1 MIDGLENQNISQSNN
16 QSNQFA
22 SQVNDP
28 QLFDTMKKVIERNK
42 EKVILDE
49 KKEEE
54 DEIEKQGEDKDLLP
68 NKGGGFH
75 NMVICGEYT
84 GIFYDDAHIRDG
96 VRENGTVME
105 FVRFK
110 EYGEELGTRVVVGW
124 GGTKGNSYNNID
136 YKIEEQKNEEKK
148 ESKIVY

>member
-49 KKEEE
+49 KK
-54 DEIEKQGEDKDLLP
+54 
-68 NKGGGFH
+68 
-75 NMVICGEYT
+75 
-84 GIFYDDAHIRDG
+84 R
-96 VRENGTVME
+96 R
-105 FVRFK
+105 R
-110 EYGEELGTRVVVGW
+110 R
-124 GGTKGNSYNNID
+124 
-136 YKIEEQKNEEKK
+136 
-148 ESKIVY
+148 

>member
-49 KKEEE
+49 KKEE
-54 DEIEKQGEDKDLLP
+54 
-68 NKGGGFH
+68 
-75 NMVICGEYT
+75 
-84 GIFYDDAHIRDG
+84 
-96 VRENGTVME
+96 
-105 FVRFK
+105 
-110 EYGEELGTRVVVGW
+110 
-124 GGTKGNSYNNID
+124 
-136 YKIEEQKNEEKK
+136 
-148 ESKIVY
+148 